1 MNWRKAGFTQ
11 AKPKVPG
18 VYFVRIDGQLLPMA
32 PKKRQVERWDVA
44 DVMFYAGSFTN
55 PSDNR
60 EDVAHWLISTLGGE
74 SYRWRQGMWLKG
86 PIEP

>member
-1 MNWRKAGFTQ
+1 MKWRKSGFTQ
-11 AKPKVPG
+11 AKPKTPG
-18 VYFVRIDGQLLPMA
+18 VYFIRTDGLLPMA
-32 PKKRQVERWDVA
+32 PKRRIQEGWDVA

-60 EDVAHWLISTLGGE
+60 EGVAHWLISTLDGE
-74 SYRWRQGMWLKG
+74 SYRWRPGMWLKG